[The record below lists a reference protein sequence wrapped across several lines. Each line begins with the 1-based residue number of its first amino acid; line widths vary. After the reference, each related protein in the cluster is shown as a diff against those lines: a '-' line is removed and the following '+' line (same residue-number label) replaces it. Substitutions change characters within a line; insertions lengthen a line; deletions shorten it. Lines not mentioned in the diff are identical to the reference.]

1 MKRLKIKRI
10 FDSSPELRV
19 KPLGRSKS
27 SMRDIIGD
35 QLVFKLNSRRAKRR
49 KEREAEGGAPATHF
63 DAQVDMIKGK
73 YHLSVENEDMPAL
86 KNALDTNGDG
96 NISNKELKSVSV
108 SSVQMAL

>member
-1 MKRLKIKRI
+1 MKRLEIKRI
-10 FDSSPELRV
+10 FNSSPELRV

-49 KEREAEGGAPATHF
+49 KAREAEVSAPATHF
-63 DAQVDMIKGK
+63 EAQVDMIKGK

-86 KNALDTNGDG
+86 KNALDTNSDG
-96 NISNKELKSVSV
+96 KISNKELKSVSV